1 MKNLFRIVSLVMVL
15 VLAACV
21 VAFADPATGGIY
33 DLTVN
38 LGTVTPKTA
47 ANGDI
52 AAAPGT
58 SIGGNTYTFYADA
71 ARLAV
76 EFTGVADAQYM
87 VFLIEAD
94 GEAVNCPTPTEANI
108 KYVNQAAGAAL
119 NFNVYPSR
127 MTNGKKYFLVL
138 TCSADDSV
146 GLAHPLATFKYFAAG
161 VAVTGTV
168 TGNEL
173 TGTVAYQLTP
183 DGEDTPI
190 ASGTGTN
197 VELNAIPDGS
207 YTFTAS
213 LTHYVPHSI
222 DVTVA
227 GVNVELGDIELRLW
241 GDVDNDGFTD
251 GFDAVQILRYEAG
264 LTTVVTPGYIMDVG
278 DVDQDTYTDGFDA
291 VQILRYEAG
300 LTNVLSSL
308 LD

>member
-47 ANGDI
+47 ANADVAG
-52 AAAPGT
+52 AAGT
-58 SIGGNTYTFYADA
+58 SIGGGTYTFYSEAE
-71 ARLAV
+71 RLAV

-94 GEAVNCPTPTEANI
+94 AEATICPTPTEANI

-119 NFNVYPSR
+119 SFNVYPSR

-138 TCSADDSV
+138 TCSADDTV
-146 GLAHPLATFKYFAAG
+146 GIAHPLATFKYFAAG

-168 TGNEL
+168 TG
-173 TGTVAYQLTP
+173 TGVPDTVAYSIVEV
-183 DGEDTPI
+183 GEVDPI
-190 ASGTGTN
+190 QSGTGKN
-197 VELNAIPDGS
+197 ISFDAIPDGN
-207 YTFTAS
+207 YQVIVS
-213 LTHYVPHSI
+213 LAGYAAHTV

-227 GVNVELGDIELRLW
+227 GEPVALGDIELLLW
-241 GDVDNDGFTD
+241 GDANGNGSVQANDAAQVLRKAMGRTSAITDSYREFIVDANNNSSVQANDAAQVLRKAMGRTSA
-251 GFDAVQILRYEAG
+251 FDTR
-264 LTTVVTPGYIMDVG
+264 
-278 DVDQDTYTDGFDA
+278 
-291 VQILRYEAG
+291 
-300 LTNVLSSL
+300 
-308 LD
+308 

>member
-94 GEAVNCPTPTEANI
+94 AETADCPTPTEANI

-138 TCSADDSV
+138 TCSADDTV
-146 GLAHPLATFKYFAAG
+146 GLSHPLATFKYFAAG

-168 TGNEL
+168 TG
-173 TGTVAYQLTP
+173 TGVPDTVAYSIVEN
-183 DGEDTPI
+183 GEVDPI
-190 ASGTGTN
+190 QSGTGKAISFD
-197 VELNAIPDGS
+197 AIPDGE
-207 YTFTAS
+207 YQVKVS
-213 LTHYVPHSI
+213 LAGYATHTV

-227 GVNVELGDIELRLW
+227 GAPVDLGNIELLLW
-241 GDVDNDGFTD
+241 GDANGDGQVRAADGSQTLRKAAGRASTVNTVYREFVVDANGDGQIRAAD
-251 GFDAVQILRYEAG
+251 GSQILRKAAG
-264 LTTVVTPGYIMDVG
+264 RASA
-278 DVDQDTYTDGFDA
+278 FD
-291 VQILRYEAG
+291 
-300 LTNVLSSL
+300 SK
-308 LD
+308 